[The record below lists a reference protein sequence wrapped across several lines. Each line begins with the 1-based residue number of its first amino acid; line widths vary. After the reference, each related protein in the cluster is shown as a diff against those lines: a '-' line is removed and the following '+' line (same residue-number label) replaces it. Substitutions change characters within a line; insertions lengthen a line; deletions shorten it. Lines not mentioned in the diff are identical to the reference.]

1 MRKMF
6 ARNFLAFLIAAALL
20 VSACCAAAET
30 AYVRYDSQEYGFSF
44 EVNAGYAVYEQ
55 DGFVWVYPGQ
65 NNSNFRLNW
74 IADGEV
80 DEAAFFAQTGAALR
94 EAMGD
99 SMVSDP
105 GEAARSLDMRGVAM
119 DAMIYAYTDAESGA
133 IVEGAY
139 LWEQREGYALLYGA
153 AYLQEDADAVLSA
166 LVHASETFAFPESA
180 QTAEPD
186 ADFAAVY
193 TRMNALS
200 TDMSA
205 ATQTF
210 TEVYSRSMDN
220 GDSEYASAMLEYV
233 EHCQSVQEECT
244 LLAATLEANPGWA
257 QQYGSQYTN
266 AVTACGILQKYLAFY
281 ADYYHSSDPLMEVQ
295 TRAAQGTYA
304 SETELLDGMYTA
316 MGDVR
321 TNYLSMNCPAAM
333 TDVWAGYVRQID
345 AFQDKLYA
353 DYTAIVNQDPLMQF
367 SSAQLVARQPVI
379 LWHYE
384 SMMYTLLITQYDV
397 CAALCSDQAP
407 SDEANL
413 YYSFIDEIYP
423 NLYPSMNS
431 AINLLLYTGSGSRE
445 VLIEAEITG
454 FSQQYYQ
461 MVTVTPEIRFFQIKP
476 PVLPEVPSLSG
487 EKTTQIV
494 LKVTDK
500 ETGAILAAESRNVTL
515 RSLYDFSM
523 YNNEFGMIE
532 PYTLL
537 AWLDPESQAIL
548 DLRRD
553 AIDWI
558 HTTFGEGYESLP
570 GYQLAYPAEVSQA
583 ETTLIQALGIQEAIS
598 QRGVRYNMGPYSF
611 GANQRVLPPAE
622 VLSSRS
628 GICIE
633 TALLVASALQ
643 SANMNAMIIITPG
656 HAQVALETWEGSG
669 EYYLLETTKLPF
681 TAEEA
686 DINVFCSLPTADE
699 WKEYL
704 DRDGVYVIDCALASS
719 LNIRGLVGQ

>member
-1 MRKMF
+1 MRF
-6 ARNFLAFLIAAALL
+6 
-20 VSACCAAAET
+20 
-30 AYVRYDSQEYGFSF
+30 
-44 EVNAGYAVYEQ
+44 
-55 DGFVWVYPGQ
+55 
-65 NNSNFRLNW
+65 
-74 IADGEV
+74 
-80 DEAAFFAQTGAALR
+80 
-94 EAMGD
+94 
-99 SMVSDP
+99 
-105 GEAARSLDMRGVAM
+105 
-119 DAMIYAYTDAESGA
+119 
-133 IVEGAY
+133 
-139 LWEQREGYALLYGA
+139 
-153 AYLQEDADAVLSA
+153 
-166 LVHASETFAFPESA
+166 
-180 QTAEPD
+180 
-186 ADFAAVY
+186 
-193 TRMNALS
+193 
-200 TDMSA
+200 
-205 ATQTF
+205 
-210 TEVYSRSMDN
+210 
-220 GDSEYASAMLEYV
+220 
-233 EHCQSVQEECT
+233 
-244 LLAATLEANPGWA
+244 
-257 QQYGSQYTN
+257 
-266 AVTACGILQKYLAFY
+266 
-281 ADYYHSSDPLMEVQ
+281 SSD
-295 TRAAQGTYA
+295 
-304 SETELLDGMYTA
+304 
-316 MGDVR
+316 
-321 TNYLSMNCPAAM
+321 
-333 TDVWAGYVRQID
+333 
-345 AFQDKLYA
+345 
-353 DYTAIVNQDPLMQF
+353 
-367 SSAQLVARQPVI
+367 QLVARQPAI

-407 SDEANL
+407 SDEAEL

-423 NLYPSMNS
+423 NLYPSMDS

-454 FSQQYYQ
+454 FSQQYFQ

-476 PVLPEVPSLSG
+476 PVLPDVPSLSG

-494 LKVTDK
+494 LKVTDQ

-583 ETTLIQALGIQEAIS
+583 ETTLIQALGIQGAIS

-686 DINVFCSLPTADE
+686 DINAFCSFPTADE

-719 LNIRGLVGQ
+719 LNVRGLVGH

>member
-1 MRKMF
+1 MKRRF
-6 ARNFLAFLIAAALL
+6 VRCALALLIAAALL
-20 VSACCAAAET
+20 ASALCAAAET
-30 AYVRYDSQEYGFSF
+30 AYVRYDSQGYGFSF
-44 EVNAGYAVYEQ
+44 EAPSSAGIYEQ
-55 DGFVWVYPGQ
+55 DGFVWVYTGES
-65 NNSNFRLNW
+65 NSNFRMIW
-74 IADGEV
+74 IGDGEL

-105 GEAARSLDMRGVAM
+105 GDAPVPLELRGIAM

-139 LWEQREGYALLYGA
+139 LWEQRGGYALLYGA
-153 AYLQEDADAVLSA
+153 AYLQDDADAVLSA
-166 LVHASETFAFPESA
+166 LVHASETFAFAESA

-186 ADFAAVY
+186 ADFAAMY
-193 TRMNALS
+193 ARLNALS
-200 TDMSA
+200 ADMSA
-205 ATQTF
+205 ATQAL
-210 TEVYSRSMDN
+210 TEEYSRSMEN
-220 GDSEYASAMLEYV
+220 GDGEYAAAMLEYV
-233 EHCQSVQEECT
+233 ERCQSAQAECAQI
-244 LLAATLEANPGWA
+244 AAALEASPDWA
-257 QQYGSQYTN
+257 QQHGEQYAN
-266 AVTACGILQKYLAFY
+266 AVSACRILREYLAFY
-281 ADYYHSSDPLMEVQ
+281 VDYYHSSDPLMEYQ
-295 TRAAQGTYA
+295 ARAAQGEYA
-304 SETELLDGMYTA
+304 SQTELLDGMYAA
-316 MGDVR
+316 MGGVQA
-321 TNYLSMNCPAAM
+321 NYLSMNCPAAL
-333 TDVWAGYVRQID
+333 TDIWAGYVRQID

-353 DYTAIVNQDPLMQF
+353 DYTAIVNQDPLMRF
-367 SSAQLVARQPVI
+367 SSEQLVARQPTI

-384 SMMYTLLITQYDV
+384 SMMYTLLITQYDI

-407 SDEANL
+407 SDEVEL
-413 YYSFIDEIYP
+413 YYSFADEIYP
-423 NLYPSMNS
+423 NLYPSMDS

-461 MVTVTPEIRFFQIKP
+461 LVTVTPETRFFQIKP
-476 PVLPEVPSLSG
+476 PVLPDVPSLSS
-487 EKTTQIV
+487 EKATQIV

-515 RSLYDFSM
+515 RSLYDSSM
-523 YNNEFGMIE
+523 YNNEFGIIE

-537 AWLDPESQAIL
+537 AWLDPESQAVL

-558 HTTFGEGYESLP
+558 RSTFGEGYESLP
-570 GYQLAYPAEVSQA
+570 GYQLAYPEDVSP
-583 ETTLIQALGIQEAIS
+583 EDTTLIQALGIQGAIS
-598 QRGVRYNMGPYSF
+598 ERGVRYNMGPYSF
-611 GANQRVLPPAE
+611 GANQRVLPPSE

-681 TAEEA
+681 TATQA
-686 DINVFCSLPTADE
+686 DIDSFCSLPTADE
-699 WKEYL
+699 WTEYL
-704 DRDGVYVIDCALASS
+704 DRDGAYVIDCALAST
-719 LNIRGLVGQ
+719 LNIHGLIGQ